1 MGKQIALLICQHST
15 FFMGRTRVIF
25 PHLQHPTARPETA
38 LYFKAPPQLNRTTA
52 AAKKRVRS
60 TANAELLRFIGLK
73 NGQNCSKPIPR
84 LDKFALR
91 KTTCLYPKWQMS
103 NIQYVYKYIYIYI
116 RITYYTVLVTAS
128 AGSRA
133 PCLAKI
139 RGQGHSTLCLCVCV
153 SVRMCA
159 CLLRHHLNSYRQH
172 LSRIPAG
179 THLPI

>member
-1 MGKQIALLICQHST
+1 MCLK
-15 FFMGRTRVIF
+15 
-25 PHLQHPTARPETA
+25 P
-38 LYFKAPPQLNRTTA
+38 
-52 AAKKRVRS
+52 
-60 TANAELLRFIGLK
+60 NAELLRFIGLK

-103 NIQYVYKYIYIYI
+103 NIQYVYKYIYIFIY
-116 RITYYTVLVTAS
+116 VL
-128 AGSRA
+128 
-133 PCLAKI
+133 LI
-139 RGQGHSTLCLCVCV
+139 TLCLSPQVQVQERRAWQRFADKATARCVCVCV